1 MQNKNNKNL
10 LNPATA
16 VSSYLDTLLQPET
29 QEPDEAVEVLEPEA
43 QAPTVLYM
51 PVIEQDL
58 AALEKLARDK
68 IPPREVSQHD
78 QAQASAPG
86 NSPPLAG
93 QAPEQQASP
102 QPPQSERPAPETAD
116 VRTRYDF
123 PLQCLM
129 FNVAGVDFSLP
140 LIEMGSVLTCSH
152 NLTRLP
158 GSPPW
163 FLGLLKHRDRNIRVV
178 DSARL
183 LRLER
188 GDPDQTARH
197 ILVFGESEWAM
208 TCDQLGQ
215 VVRLQEADIQWKE
228 PSKKSLSLGTIRSS
242 LALLLDPA
250 KLLAYLDQVK
260 LPRTQAE
267 TGK

>member
-29 QEPDEAVEVLEPEA
+29 DEPDEVVEILAQEP
-43 QAPTVLYM
+43 QPPTVLYM

-68 IPPREVSQHD
+68 IRQPEVSLQVKVEP
-78 QAQASAPG
+78 PG
-86 NSPPLAG
+86 PGETLQVARR
-93 QAPEQQASP
+93 AAEQEASP
-102 QPPQSERPAPETAD
+102 QPQRAERPAPEAAD

-123 PLQCLM
+123 PMQCLM
-129 FNVAGVDFSLP
+129 FNVAGIDFSLP
-140 LIEMGSVLTCSH
+140 LIEMGSVLACSH

-163 FLGLLKHRDRNIRVV
+163 FLGLLQHRDRNIRVV

-188 GDPDQTARH
+188 SDPDETGRH

-215 VVRLQEADIQWKE
+215 VVRLQEEDIQWKA

-260 LPRTQAE
+260 LPRNQAD